1 MNRIFKALNDPIR
14 RRIIELLKEKD
25 MNVGEIFQNFQITM
39 PTLSHH
45 LDILKQADIL
55 TSEKKGQF
63 VYYSL
68 NMTIIEDILQW
79 ILTIKNK

>member
-14 RRIIELLKEKD
+14 RQIIELLKQGD
-25 MNVGEIFQNFQITM
+25 LNVGEIHRHFNITM

-45 LDILKQADIL
+45 LDVLKQAGIIS
-55 TSEKKGQF
+55 SEKKGQF
-63 VYYSL
+63 IFYSL

-79 ILTIKNK
+79 VLKIKTK